1 MAYSASYSDADISS
15 AAIDGVVK
23 IIIAFAS
30 LATLVGL
37 ALVYGMLKK
46 QWKGQ

>member
-1 MAYSASYSDADISS
+1 MAYNASYVDGDIGE

-23 IIIAFAS
+23 IVIAFAS

-37 ALVYGMLKK
+37 VVVFVYLRKQMKK
-46 QWKGQ
+46 

>member
-1 MAYSASYSDADISS
+1 MAYNASYTDGDIGA

-23 IIIAFAS
+23 VVIAFAS

-37 ALVYGMLKK
+37 MVVFAWARKH
-46 QWKGQ
+46 WKG

>member
-1 MAYSASYSDADISS
+1 MAYVPSYSDADISG

-23 IIIAFAS
+23 ILIAFSS

-37 ALVYGMLKK
+37 IFLFGWMKK
-46 QWKGQ
+46 HAGKQ

>member
-1 MAYSASYSDADISS
+1 MAYTPSYTDSDISG

-23 IIIAFAS
+23 ILIAFSS

-37 ALVYGMLKK
+37 IFLFGWMRKHVGK
-46 QWKGQ
+46 Q

>member
-1 MAYSASYSDADISS
+1 MAYNASYTDGDIGD

-23 IIIAFAS
+23 IVIAFAS

-37 ALVYGMLKK
+37 VMVYVWARKH
-46 QWKGQ
+46 WKG

>member
-1 MAYSASYSDADISS
+1 MAYTPSYTDGDISS

-23 IIIAFAS
+23 VIIAFAS

-37 ALVYGMLKK
+37 VMVYGLLKK
-46 QWKGQ
+46 HWKQ